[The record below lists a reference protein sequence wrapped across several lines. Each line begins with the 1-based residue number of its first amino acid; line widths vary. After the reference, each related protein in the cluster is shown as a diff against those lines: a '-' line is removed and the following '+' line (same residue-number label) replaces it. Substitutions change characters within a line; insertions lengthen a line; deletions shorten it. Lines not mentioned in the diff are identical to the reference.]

1 MTQKSHFWVIS
12 KGNKITMLKKYLYSY
27 VYCNIIHSIQGV
39 ETIHMSISGLMDL
52 KNYIYMC
59 VCVCMYKW
67 YPALKKNEVLPFA
80 ITWIDLEDIM
90 LSELSQR
97 QINIA

>member
-52 KNYIYMC
+52 KNYIY
-59 VCVCMYKW
+59 VCLCMY
-67 YPALKKNEVLPFA
+67 V
-80 ITWIDLEDIM
+80 
-90 LSELSQR
+90 
-97 QINIA
+97 

>member
-1 MTQKSHFWVIS
+1 
-12 KGNKITMLKKYLYSY
+12 MLKKYLYSY

-59 VCVCMYKW
+59 VCVCMYKR